1 MDLLS
6 NVRKSGPGHLHN
18 LDLKISKQKVIFG
31 ELIRGFL
38 ERMSVGFVSVR
49 LTCVIWDS
57 ILIKTVKE
65 PNDLFVAF
73 AIVVSQLKQDLLDAP
88 NILHAERIVRERA
101 RNIDDYD
108 FYTRYINFFKG
119 MDMGHFF
126 DDPHI
131 DATRNNFP
139 SL

>member
-49 LTCVIWDS
+49 LTCVI
-57 ILIKTVKE
+57 
-65 PNDLFVAF
+65 
-73 AIVVSQLKQDLLDAP
+73 
-88 NILHAERIVRERA
+88 
-101 RNIDDYD
+101 
-108 FYTRYINFFKG
+108 
-119 MDMGHFF
+119 
-126 DDPHI
+126 
-131 DATRNNFP
+131 
-139 SL
+139 